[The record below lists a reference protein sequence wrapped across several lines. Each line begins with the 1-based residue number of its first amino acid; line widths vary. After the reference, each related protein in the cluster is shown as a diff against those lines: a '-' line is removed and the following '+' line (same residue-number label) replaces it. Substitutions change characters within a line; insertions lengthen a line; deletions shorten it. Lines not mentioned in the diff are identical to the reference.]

1 MDLSE
6 QCSSISQFAQICPC
20 LSLTSPLKLLQ
31 PRGDG
36 LLVQHLQWAESRSGM
51 FVHTVAHNLI
61 SPCAKWFPAPL
72 ANRPNKAREGL
83 SVWCG
88 LGTLEQMQRARLLM
102 KLLSAERHGAG
113 CSGDEP
119 SALGHFG
126 LLLCFSLSFSQTEI
140 ISKVS
145 CSIIKVYKNIFLWQ
159 KWFNAV
165 HAFLTS
171 SMIQEVC
178 SHAGC
183 DLQIILKFQSVI
195 CPLFLNI
202 RKKIAN

>member
-1 MDLSE
+1 MALS
-6 QCSSISQFAQICPC
+6 QQWSSISQFAQICPC

-61 SPCAKWFPAPL
+61 SPCANWFPAPL
-72 ANRPNKAREGL
+72 ANRPNKAGEGL

-102 KLLSAERHGAG
+102 KLLSAEGHGAG

-126 LLLCFSLSFSQTEI
+126 LLLCFSLSFSQTGI

-145 CSIIKVYKNIFLWQ
+145 CSIIKVYKNHLS
-159 KWFNAV
+159 
-165 HAFLTS
+165 LTK
-171 SMIQEVC
+171 MIQC
-178 SHAGC
+178 CPRFSHLFHDSGG
-183 DLQIILKFQSVI
+183 LQPCWMWPPDNPEISKCNMPFISEYQKEN
-195 CPLFLNI
+195 C
-202 RKKIAN
+202 